1 MQKIFKFPLPLI
13 GLQVIPL
20 AIGAEI
26 LCVQQQAN
34 RPFLWALVDPQA
46 RHMDLMFG
54 VFQTGQE
61 IAEIPGTTKEYIGT
75 IQLNQGSYV
84 MHVFQFKE
92 APLSQM

>member
-20 AIGAEI
+20 AIGGEI

-34 RPFLWALVDPQA
+34 RPFVWVLVDPQA
-46 RHMDLMFG
+46 RHEDRMFG

-61 IAEIPGTTKEYIGT
+61 IADIPGTIKTYIGT
-75 IQLNQGSYV
+75 VQLDQGAYV
-84 MHVFQFKE
+84 LHVFQFKE
-92 APLSQM
+92 TVGS